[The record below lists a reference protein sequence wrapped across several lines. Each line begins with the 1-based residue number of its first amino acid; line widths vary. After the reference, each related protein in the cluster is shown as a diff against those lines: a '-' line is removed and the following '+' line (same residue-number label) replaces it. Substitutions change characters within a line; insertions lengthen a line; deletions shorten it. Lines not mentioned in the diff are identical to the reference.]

1 MFNVIKKKII
11 SINRLPTIREGV
23 LYEELEEVHDK
34 YFGRTQSKIV
44 QGTLSRCLQT
54 SEIRVNFLHSSGNGK
69 QSLLLLMSLK
79 IF

>member
-1 MFNVIKKKII
+1 MNYLSFKVIKKKII

-44 QGTLSRCLQT
+44 QGTLSRCLKK
-54 SEIRVNFLHSSGNGK
+54 V
-69 QSLLLLMSLK
+69 
-79 IF
+79 